1 MSIKKYSGG
10 AWQDVNFVKRYSNGT
25 WREVNEVKAYKNGA
39 WQRVFPDEILVKYC
53 PLDLS
58 EDEMNVD
65 WSQVSENELKISF
78 RSNIDTSLLF
88 YLDFSESITDVEFIF
103 SADYSPDDD
112 FNVVFFLNS
121 RKVLER
127 LIQAGEGYVSTSGFA
142 AEQIVVSSTSHFTQI
157 SQLNWQNY
165 GVRMP
170 SDIDWHFYIRSAKNK
185 LKWK

>member
-1 MSIKKYSGG
+1 MSVKKYTGG
-10 AWQDVNFVKRYSNGT
+10 AWQNISSAKRYSNGT
-25 WREVNEVKAYKNGA
+25 WREVSEVKAYKNGA
-39 WQRVFPDEILVKYC
+39 WERVFPDEVLVKYC
-53 PLDLS
+53 SLDLS
-58 EDEMNVD
+58 EYEMNVQCI
-65 WSQVSENELKISF
+65 QVSENELKISF

-88 YLDFSESITDVEFIF
+88 YLDCSQIITDVEFIF

-112 FNVVFFLNS
+112 FNVSFFRNS

-127 LIQAGEGYVSTSGFA
+127 TIEAGESYVSTSGFA
-142 AEQIVVSSTSHFTQI
+142 EQIVVSTSSAFTQI